1 MSFGSSAKRAKD
13 ETKSIGD
20 RYLALLQVIE
30 FSHLKYHD
38 MWNLIKQKYGVGK
51 NDKLT
56 ATQINEIVDFVKH
69 ERNIWKKENVKK

>member
-1 MSFGSSAKRAKD
+1 
-13 ETKSIGD
+13 
-20 RYLALLQVIE
+20 
-30 FSHLKYHD
+30 